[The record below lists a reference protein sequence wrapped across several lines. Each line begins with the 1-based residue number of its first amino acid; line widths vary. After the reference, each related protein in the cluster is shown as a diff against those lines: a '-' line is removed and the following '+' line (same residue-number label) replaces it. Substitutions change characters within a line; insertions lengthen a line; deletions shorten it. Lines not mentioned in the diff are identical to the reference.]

1 MARIRGRDT
10 APELRLRKALWHRG
24 LRYRKCLRVSGVRPD
39 IVFSRRRLAIF
50 VDGCFWHGC
59 PIHYV
64 RPRSRSEFWSEK
76 LRQNTLRDRRQTERL
91 LSEGWT
97 VLRFWEHE
105 ITGDLAGIVQKVESA
120 IFTSLPLAPRFIVV
134 SVVSDAQDELVEIWS
149 LRELLERSEPREEF
163 RKRGSRSSAAV
174 VLPAKS

>member
-1 MARIRGRDT
+1 
-10 APELRLRKALWHRG
+10 
-24 LRYRKCLRVSGVRPD
+24 
-39 IVFSRRRLAIF
+39 
-50 VDGCFWHGC
+50 
-59 PIHYV
+59 
-64 RPRSRSEFWSEK
+64 
-76 LRQNTLRDRRQTERL
+76 
-91 LSEGWT
+91 